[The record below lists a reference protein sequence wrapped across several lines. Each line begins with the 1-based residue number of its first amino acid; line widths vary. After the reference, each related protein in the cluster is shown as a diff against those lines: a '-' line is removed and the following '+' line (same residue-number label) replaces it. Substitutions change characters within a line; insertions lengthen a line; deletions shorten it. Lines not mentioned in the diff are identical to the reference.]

1 MTKLFLTSYL
11 AEVAGL
17 IENHED
23 GLEGKAVTFI
33 PTASIPEEIDFYV
46 DDARRAFERLGLTV
60 DNLNISTA
68 SISEIEGKLGNNE
81 YIYVTGGNTFFLLQE
96 LRRSG
101 ADKIILEQVKSGKTY
116 IGESAGSV
124 ILSPNIA
131 YIQEMDNADIVK
143 GLESCEGLNLVDFYP
158 LPHYGNQPFKDAAE
172 HILSSF
178 SNEINLYPCSNN
190 QVITVV
196 DGSAELLTVEDE

>member
-11 AEVAGL
+11 AEVADVIGGY
-17 IENHED
+17 ER

-60 DNLNISTA
+60 DNLDVSTA
-68 SISEIEGKLGNNE
+68 SISEIESKLKNNE

-101 ADKIILEQVKSGKTY
+101 ADKILLEQVKSGKTY

-131 YIQEMDNADIVK
+131 YIQEMDNADVVK
-143 GLESCEGLNLVDFYP
+143 GLESYEGLNLLDFYP

-178 SNEINLYPCSNN
+178 SNGINLYPCSNN
-190 QVITVV
+190 QMITVV
-196 DGSAELLTVEDE
+196 DGSAELLTVEGE